1 MPEKFGVNCLFHYL
15 CNDNNSPMRGKYLLT
30 YLLVGFLLTPII
42 PVLARDNRFYVY
54 NAANG
59 LADNSAQTI
68 HITKTG
74 RLVITTIGQINFF
87 DGQKFTYIDP
97 SSENLYPLPNYTG
110 NYHLYFDKFHH
121 IWLKNTHNVTCV
133 NLTTERFVD
142 SIDEVFAEFGVKEK
156 ALDMFVDQANVVW
169 ILTEKGLY
177 SVELQRYY
185 KVNKKLSLQDMEVY
199 GDQYLML
206 FYSNGQMDVI
216 DLKSG
221 ETVRVCHAYGQDL
234 VKQFDKTSVIFP
246 YGKTFFQI
254 RNGQQEGILMKFDV
268 DTWEWKT
275 VLQMPYHLNNL
286 AEADSLLYIASSYG
300 YWTYDIRTEALEHVE
315 MLQMAVG
322 DPLLTDINAM
332 AFDKQGGLWV
342 GTEKRGLLYARP
354 HTTPFN
360 VYGWTNPRALELSD
374 IMDKTV
380 KMRTRYRNR
389 NVNCVFTDSRGWDWV
404 GTSSG
409 LQLYKNSSVKLPQV
423 VTRNEGLLNNVI
435 HTIIED
441 KAHSIWVGTSYG
453 ICCLFIED
461 GGIRYINSYNQ
472 WDNVPSESFVNGR
485 ALLLSDGTSAMQMLD
500 HVIEFNPE
508 QMETITER
516 IAYEIYPKLIRL
528 MVNGNVIRT
537 GQELDGNVILE
548 KALSR
553 TKEID
558 LNYDQNSLTL
568 TFSALNY
575 FRPQQTY
582 YRVRVNGL
590 NDTWQVMTRYNSGG
604 MVDSQGQLH
613 LPLVSLK
620 PGTYSIEVQT
630 SMLPDKWDTVPYEW
644 IVNINQPWWRT
655 TGMFVLLGSIILLLL
670 IFNAYYYWRNTNMRA
685 IRNSQEQ
692 GIIKRIKNFAERC
705 NQQGESF
712 EPIPEE
718 VYGLGVD
725 PQNNLSAEFM
735 DTMIKM
741 LPVLN
746 SKDASKMTMRELS
759 SEAGMDVQKFYQL
772 ITANIYKSPRPL
784 ARKIM
789 LTKAT
794 EMLETTE
801 MSIVDISNICG
812 FVSPN
817 YFIATFYH
825 QTKMTPEYYRR
836 KLARKKGLIGG

>member
-1 MPEKFGVNCLFHYL
+1 
-15 CNDNNSPMRGKYLLT
+15 MRGKYLLT
-30 YLLVGFLLTPII
+30 CLFVGILLMPSV
-42 PVLARDNRFYVY
+42 PVSARDMRFYVY

-68 HITKTG
+68 HVTKTG

-87 DGQKFTYIDP
+87 DGQTFTYIDP

-142 SIDEVFAEFGVKEK
+142 SIDKVFEEFGVTDK
-156 ALDMFVDQANVVW
+156 ALDMFVDQTNVVW

-177 SVELQRYY
+177 NVELQRYY
-185 KVNKKLSLQDMEVY
+185 EVNRHLSLQDMEVY
-199 GDQYLML
+199 GNQYLML

-216 DLKSG
+216 DLKTGNKVQES
-221 ETVRVCHAYGQDL
+221 HAYGQEQ
-234 VKQFDKTSVIFP
+234 VKRFDRSSLILSD
-246 YGKTFFQI
+246 GKTFYQI
-254 RNGQQEGILMKFDV
+254 RNGQYDGVLMTFDV
-268 DTWEWKT
+268 DSWVWKT
-275 VLQMPYHLNNL
+275 VMQQPYHLNNL
-286 AEADSLLYIASSYG
+286 AEADSLLYIPSEYG
-300 YWTYDIRTEALEHVE
+300 YWTYDTRTADLKHVE
-315 MLQMAVG
+315 KLQMAAG
-322 DPLLTDINAM
+322 DLLLTDINTM

-354 HTTPFN
+354 HSTPFN
-360 VYGWTNPRALELSD
+360 IYGWTHPRALELSD

-380 KMRTRYRNR
+380 KMRTTYRNR

-409 LQLYKNSSVKLPQV
+409 LQLYRNKSVRLPQM

-441 KAHSIWVGTSYG
+441 KAHNIWVGTSFG
-453 ICCLFIED
+453 ISCLFIED
-461 GGIRYINSYNQ
+461 DDIRFINSYNQ
-472 WDNVPSESFVNGR
+472 WDDIPSESFVNGR
-485 ALLLSDGTSAMQMLD
+485 ALTLPDGTIAMQMLD
-500 HVIEFNPE
+500 HVIEYNPE
-508 QMETITER
+508 QMMTITDH

-553 TKEID
+553 TKEIN

-582 YRVRVNGL
+582 YRVRIKGL
-590 NDTWQVMTRYNSGG
+590 NDTWQVLTRYNSGG
-604 MVDSQGQLH
+604 MVDAHGQLH
-613 LPLVSLK
+613 LPFVALK
-620 PGTYSIEVQT
+620 PGSYSIEVQT
-630 SMLPDKWDTVPYEW
+630 SMLPDKWDSVPYVW
-644 IVNINQPWWRT
+644 IININEPWWRT
-655 TGMFVLLGSIILLLL
+655 TGMFVLLGLILLFLL
-670 IFNAYYYWRNTNMRA
+670 VFNAYYYWRNTNMRA

-692 GIIKRIKNFAERC
+692 GVIKRIKTFAERC
-705 NQQGESF
+705 TQQEESM

-718 VYGLGVD
+718 VYGMGD
-725 PQNNLSAEFM
+725 PQNDLSAEFM
-735 DTMIKM
+735 ETMTKM
-741 LPVLN
+741 LPVLT
-746 SKDASKMTMRELS
+746 SKEASRITMRELS
-759 SEAGMDVQKFYQL
+759 DVVGMDVQKLYQL
-772 ITANIYKSPRPL
+772 VTANIYKSPRPL

-789 LTKAT
+789 LAKAT
-794 EMLETTE
+794 EMLKTTK
-801 MSIVDISNICG
+801 MSVAEISDACG
-812 FVSPN
+812 FATPN

-825 QTKMTPEYYRR
+825 QNKMTPEHYRSR
-836 KLARKKGLIGG
+836 L

>member
-1 MPEKFGVNCLFHYL
+1 LEYIVFFIIFATTTKTFMRDKLRLVCLF
-15 CNDNNSPMRGKYLLT
+15 
-30 YLLVGFLLTPII
+30 VGFLLI
-42 PVLARDNRFYVY
+42 PLMSVPARDMRFYVY
-54 NAANG
+54 NASNG

-97 SSENLYPLPNYTG
+97 SSENLYPLPNYSG

-142 SIDEVFAEFGVKEK
+142 SIEEVFKDFGVKDK

-169 ILTEKGLY
+169 IMTEQGLY
-177 SVELQRYY
+177 NVELQRYY
-185 KVNKKLSLQDMEVY
+185 KVNKKLNLQDLEVY

-221 ETVRVCHAYGQDL
+221 ETVRVCHAYDKDM
-234 VKQFDKTSVIFP
+234 VKRFDRTSVILP

-254 RNGQQEGILMKFDV
+254 RNGQHEGILMKYDV

-275 VLQMPYHLNNL
+275 VLQMPYHLNNF
-286 AEADSLLYIASSYG
+286 AEFDSLLYIASSYG

-315 MLQMAVG
+315 MLQMAAG

-354 HTTPFN
+354 HAAPFHI
-360 VYGWTNPRALELSD
+360 YGWTNPRALELSD

-380 KMRTRYRNR
+380 KTRTRYRNR

-409 LQLYKNSSVKLPQV
+409 LQLYKNSSDRLPQV

-441 KAHSIWVGTSYG
+441 KSHNIWVGTSYG
-453 ICCLFIED
+453 ICCLFIEN
-461 GGIRYINSYNQ
+461 GNIRYVNSYNQ

-485 ALLLSDGTSAMQMLD
+485 ALLLPNGAIAMQMLD
-500 HVIEFNPE
+500 HVIEYNPE
-508 QMETITER
+508 QMETITDR
-516 IAYEIYPKLIRL
+516 IAYEMYPKLIRL

-537 GQELDGNVILE
+537 GQELDGNVILD
-548 KALSR
+548 KAISR
-553 TKEID
+553 TKEIN

-568 TFSALNY
+568 TFSAMNY

-582 YRVRVNGL
+582 YRVRINGL
-590 NDTWQVMTRYNSGG
+590 TDTWQVLTRYNSGG
-604 MVDSQGQLH
+604 LVDAQGQLH
-613 LPLVSLK
+613 LPLVSIK
-620 PGTYSIEVQT
+620 PGSYSIEVQT
-630 SMLPDKWDTVPYEW
+630 SMLPDKWDSVPYEW
-644 IVNINQPWWRT
+644 IININQPWWRT
-655 TGMFVLLGSIILLLL
+655 TGMFVLLGSIILLLVM
-670 IFNAYYYWRNTNMRA
+670 FNAYFYWRNTNMRA

-692 GIIKRIKNFAERC
+692 GIIKRIKTFVERC
-705 NQQGESF
+705 TQRSELF

-718 VYGLGVD
+718 VYGLGGD
-725 PQNNLSAEFM
+725 PQNNLTTEFM

-741 LPVLN
+741 IPLLS
-746 SKDASKMTMRELS
+746 SKDANKMTMRELS
-759 SEAGMDVQKFYQL
+759 SAAGMDVQKFYQL

-784 ARKIM
+784 ARKLM
-789 LTKAT
+789 LEKAT

-801 MSIVDISNICG
+801 KSIAEISDACG

-825 QTKMTPEYYRR
+825 HTKMTPELYRS
-836 KLARKKGLIGG
+836 KLARKKLV